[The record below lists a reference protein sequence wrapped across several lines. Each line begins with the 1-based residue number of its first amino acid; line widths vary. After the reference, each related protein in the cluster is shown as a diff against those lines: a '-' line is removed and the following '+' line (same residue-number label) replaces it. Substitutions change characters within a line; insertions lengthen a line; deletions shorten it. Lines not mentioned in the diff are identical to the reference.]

1 MAVQLKTREQ
11 VRLMRRASL
20 VVADIKDALRRAC
33 VPGVS
38 AAQLEDVSAGV
49 IRDAGAHSNF
59 LGYGG
64 FPATVCISVN
74 STVVHGIPGPYRMRD
89 GDLVSFDCGA
99 YVVVEGR
106 QWHGD
111 SAFSMICGDPGAAS
125 RKRRDL
131 NAETEEAMWAAI
143 AALATHRRLSCV
155 GEAVEQTVER
165 WAQRTGWEA
174 GIVEDYCGH
183 GIGTRMHQDPDVLN
197 YRARGISPKLRPGMV
212 LCVEP
217 MLVGGAAAVTER
229 DHGWTV
235 VTDDGEDAAHWEHEV
250 ALLRDGISVLT
261 ARDWGAAGLARFGV
275 QPVAL
280 G

>member
-1 MAVQLKTREQ
+1 MSVELKTRAQ
-11 VRLMRRASL
+11 MRLMRRASL
-20 VVADIKDALRRAC
+20 VVADIQDALRAAC
-33 VPGVS
+33 APGVS
-38 AAQLEDVSAGV
+38 TAELEDVSAGV
-49 IRDAGAHSNF
+49 IRAAGAHSNF

-74 STVVHGIPGPYRMRD
+74 STVVHGIPGPARLRD

-99 YVVVEGR
+99 YVVAEGS

-111 SAFSMICGDPGAAS
+111 SAFSMICGEEGAAS

-131 NAETEEAMWAAI
+131 NAQTEEAMWAGV

-155 GEAVEQTVER
+155 GEAVERTVARWER
-165 WAQRTGWEA
+165 RTGWEA
-174 GIVEDYCGH
+174 GIIEDYCGH

-197 YRARGISPKLRPGMV
+197 YRVLGISPRLRPGMV

-217 MLVGGAAAVTER
+217 MLVGGDIATTER

-235 VTDDGEDAAHWEHEV
+235 VTDDGEDGAHWEHEV
-250 ALLRDGISVLT
+250 ALLPEGIAVLT
-261 ARDWGAAGLARFGV
+261 ARDWGERGLAPFGV
-275 QPVAL
+275 RPVAL
-280 G
+280 E